1 MELAVG
7 GRAGEQVYATSM
19 AMLVT
24 MVVSVAAFGLAP
36 TLQLGLGIATA
47 SISLVLYYL
56 PPAALIAAEPP
67 DGSGKLPTTRARLP
81 A

>member
-1 MELAVG
+1 
-7 GRAGEQVYATSM
+7 M

-56 PPAALIAAEPP
+56 PPGALLASDSTDVA
-67 DGSGKLPTTRARLP
+67 SKLPK
-81 A
+81 

>member
-1 MELAVG
+1 MGKRLEAVQPAW
-7 GRAGEQVYATSM
+7 GRLQVYATSM

-56 PPAALIAAEPP
+56 PPSALLASESSDVAA
-67 DGSGKLPTTRARLP
+67 KLPK
-81 A
+81 